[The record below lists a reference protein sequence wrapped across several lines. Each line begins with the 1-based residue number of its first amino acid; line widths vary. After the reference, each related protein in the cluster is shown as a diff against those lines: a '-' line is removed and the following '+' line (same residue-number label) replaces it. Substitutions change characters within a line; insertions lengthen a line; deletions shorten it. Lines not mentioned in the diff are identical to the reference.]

1 MESFGPDPS
10 WSKLYRVGGASALV
24 FVALVLIPVVLVF
37 VAPVPPTEGRAL
49 LEYIGANK
57 DVYLIELVC
66 FVGLAVPA
74 LVVFAAVAAAVKHV
88 DKSIAAIGALF
99 GIGSEII
106 ALALGSSP
114 QSLHGGLVILADS
127 YAAAGTDPQRAA
139 LASSADTLIAA
150 TNAVSWAGILTA
162 AAILLLSLL
171 MRRGPFGTATAVLG
185 ILTGAIGIPF
195 EALRP
200 LIGPVYMVYGLAL
213 PVWFA
218 MAGAALLRVNRTA

>member
-1 MESFGPDPS
+1 MEPVGPDPS
-10 WSKLYRVGGASALV
+10 WSKLYRVGGVSALG

-37 VAPVPPTEGRAL
+37 LAPLPPTEGKAL
-49 LEYIGANK
+49 LEYIAANK
-57 DVYLIELVC
+57 AVYLIELVC

-127 YAAAGTDPQRAA
+127 YAAAATDPQRAA

-162 AAILLLSLL
+162 AVIMLLSLL

-200 LIGPVYMVYGLAL
+200 LIGPLYMVYGLAL

-218 MAGAALLRVNRTA
+218 MVGAALLRVNRAA